1 MLAMMLAA
9 AAQMAGTPAG
19 TAAAR
24 EPVDSIA
31 GRWITETRHGIVE
44 ITPCG
49 ASICGR
55 LIDSDTIRGDPRS
68 RDVNNK
74 DPAQRQ
80 RPLKGL
86 MMLQGFH
93 ADGSR
98 GAKSLAKSWVSG
110 SVYNPDDGGTYH
122 GTITVVDARTLKV
135 RGCIV
140 WPLCKSQVWKRVG

>member
-1 MLAMMLAA
+1 MFAMILAA
-9 AAQMAGTPAG
+9 AALAPGVSGQSS
-19 TAAAR
+19 
-24 EPVDSIA
+24 SIA
-31 GRWITETRHGIVE
+31 GRWMTETRHGVVE
-44 ITPCG
+44 ISPCG
-49 ASICGR
+49 GSICGR
-55 LIDSDTIRGDPRS
+55 LIDSDSIRADPQK
-68 RDVNNK
+68 RDDHNR

-93 ADGSR
+93 AAAAQWND
-98 GAKSLAKSWVSG
+98 G

-122 GTITVVDARTLKV
+122 GTLTMVDARTLKV